1 MSTTD
6 TPTEPLNPLDPAMA
20 VDPYPV
26 YERLRTTD
34 PVHMSALGAL
44 VLTRHADV
52 EKLLGDNETFQHQ
65 YVAQQQM
72 RVGPQVEDEPYFDY
86 FRRMV
91 FVLDNPDHR
100 RIRKLLH
107 RAFTPARVREM
118 RDRATSIVTGLF
130 DQHADARRM
139 ELVRDVAFPFP
150 MRVIGS
156 IMGLPDE
163 DHDRIG
169 GFATALNPV
178 LEFLPMSP
186 EVLAKANDAVGELAE
201 YFTALAAKRREDATD
216 DLFSAMVHATEDGD
230 VLSDEELI
238 ANAILLYVAGHETTA
253 GGTGLAVKTFA
264 ENRSQWELLQQR
276 PDLVPNAVEEVLR
289 HDTPGQGTARV
300 VMADTSFGD
309 VPVAAGNFVLGYIG
323 AANRDPEAF
332 PDPTALDITRDF
344 TALPRPATWGGGAHF
359 CMGRNLALQE
369 FEIVLETLLQRCPD
383 YQVDGFEFRSNPLM
397 RGLERLEISW

>member
-26 YERLRTTD
+26 YDRLRATD
-34 PVHMSALGAL
+34 PVHTSALGAL

-52 EKLLGDNETFQHQ
+52 EALLGDNETFQHQ

-118 RDRATSIVTGLF
+118 RDRATQIVHDLF
-130 DQHADARRM
+130 DQHAEARRM
-139 ELVRDVAFPFP
+139 ELVKDVAFPFP

-163 DHDRIG
+163 DHDTIG

-186 EVLAKANDAVGELAE
+186 EVLATANDAVGELAN
-201 YFTALAAKRREDATD
+201 YFTALAAKRRQDPTD

-238 ANAILLYVAGHETTA
+238 ANAILLYVAG
-253 GGTGLAVKTFA
+253 
-264 ENRSQWELLQQR
+264 
-276 PDLVPNAVEEVLR
+276 
-289 HDTPGQGTARV
+289 
-300 VMADTSFGD
+300 
-309 VPVAAGNFVLGYIG
+309 
-323 AANRDPEAF
+323 
-332 PDPTALDITRDF
+332 PT
-344 TALPRPATWGGGAHF
+344 
-359 CMGRNLALQE
+359 
-369 FEIVLETLLQRCPD
+369 
-383 YQVDGFEFRSNPLM
+383 
-397 RGLERLEISW
+397 